1 MCAKEKAAP
10 SRIADKVMSKIVP
23 LRGQVLVLLL
33 PRDEKI
39 GEIFIA
45 ETANSSGSEFV
56 KRSPRKAI
64 VQEIGPWR
72 TTKDGKAILPDFRK
86 GDTVVLND
94 YIGNRLTHDV
104 RDHLRIV
111 KVDDILG
118 VLTNEN

>member
-1 MCAKEKAAP
+1 M
-10 SRIADKVMSKIVP
+10 IMKIRP
-23 LRGQVLVLLL
+23 LQGQALVLLL

-45 ETANSSGSEFV
+45 ETANSSGSKFV

-64 VQEIGPWR
+64 VQAIGPWR
-72 TTKDGKAILPDFRK
+72 TTRNGKAILPDFRK

-104 RDHLRIV
+104 KDHLRLV
-111 KVDDILG
+111 KVDDVLG
-118 VLTNEN
+118 VLTNAD

>member
-1 MCAKEKAAP
+1 
-10 SRIADKVMSKIVP
+10 MSKIVP
-23 LRGQVLVLLL
+23 LRGQVLILLL

-56 KRSPRKAI
+56 KRSPRKGI
-64 VQEIGPWR
+64 VQAIGPWK
-72 TTKDGKAILPDFRK
+72 TTRDGKAILPDFRK

-104 RDHLRIV
+104 RDHLRLV

-118 VLTNEN
+118 VLTNED